1 MMANRGNLMSY
12 FNTSNNIIVRSGH
25 NILVIG
31 YGHASLPTSPYSF
44 NLQNVLHAPK
54 LIKKSCL
61 C

>member
-1 MMANRGNLMSY
+1 MSY
-12 FNTSNNIIVRSGH
+12 FNTSNNIIVGSGH
-25 NILVIG
+25 NIPVIG

-61 C
+61 S